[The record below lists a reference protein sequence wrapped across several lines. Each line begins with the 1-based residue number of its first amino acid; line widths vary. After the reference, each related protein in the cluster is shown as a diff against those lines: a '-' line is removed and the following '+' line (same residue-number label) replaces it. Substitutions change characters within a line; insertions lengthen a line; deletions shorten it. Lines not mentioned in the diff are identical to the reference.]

1 MTPTKNI
8 FLVYDNNMKPFISK
22 GDLVVYAPMILN
34 QRLYNSVYVVEY
46 RGEKQVARV
55 QFLVSG
61 GMRLL
66 FDSRDKT
73 TIEFKY
79 HERGRVIFIGHVIA
93 RYFKNGSYKIDY
105 PFSFNQQSN
114 INRFF

>member
-1 MTPTKNI
+1 MTSNKNI
-8 FLVYDNNMKPFISK
+8 FLVNDNNMNPWISK
-22 GDLVVYAPMILN
+22 GDLIVYAPMILN
-34 QRLYNSVYVVEY
+34 QRLYSSVYVIEY
-46 RGEKQVARV
+46 KGRKQVARV

-66 FDSRDKT
+66 FDSDIKKM
-73 TIEFKY
+73 IEFKY

-93 RYFKNGSYKIDY
+93 RFFKNGSSKIDY

-114 INRFF
+114 IK